1 MVLLVR
7 RIVYTK
13 LEFINQPYLRR
24 VYLQVVST
32 AEASVQWKE
41 KQDVRC
47 PSQNAERSEPIRDNA
62 MRCD

>member
-1 MVLLVR
+1 V
-7 RIVYTK
+7 VYNVFYG
-13 LEFINQPYLRR
+13 E
-24 VYLQVVST
+24 VVST

-47 PSQNAERSEPIRDNA
+47 PSQNIERSEPIRDNA